1 MVFIEEEK
9 LMIIRPLKPW
19 DIGALRELIE
29 ICKPLDLH
37 TPFTYWILS
46 EYFSNT
52 CFVLE
57 DEEIIVGYTGGMK
70 SSSMEGVFYLWQ
82 IGLLPDYRGK
92 GHFTMLLDKI
102 IETVRSLDCHS
113 LEFSV
118 LSDNHQSINAF
129 AKFAKNKGLPF
140 EKRGSLD
147 FYDKLAD
154 EKCIEDIYRIS
165 L

>member
-1 MVFIEEEK
+1 MK
-9 LMIIRPLKPW
+9 IRAMEAR
-19 DIGALRELIE
+19 DISDIRELID

-52 CFVLE
+52 CLVLE
-57 DEEIIVGYTGGMK
+57 DHNDIVGYAGGVK

-82 IGLLPDYRGK
+82 IGLLPEYRGK
-92 GHFTMLLDKI
+92 GCFAMLLDSI
-102 IETVRSLDCHS
+102 IYEVRSLSCHA

-118 LSDNHQSINAF
+118 LSDNYQSINAF
-129 AKFAKNKGLPF
+129 SKYAKIKGLPI

-147 FYDKLAD
+147 FYDKLSD
-154 EKCIEDIYRIS
+154 EECKEDIYRIS
-165 L
+165 LPF